1 MSPTIPV
8 RSHAVLEV
16 TAVALTALLHVIFYD
31 VLHARGVFIVVT
43 ILAWS
48 TYFALRI
55 RQGPDSRREYGLTTD
70 GLRSSAIA
78 TLVVF
83 LIGGAIC
90 MAYALSRGRLVLVPS
105 MLIVALLYPIW
116 GLLQQLLVQ
125 TMVVRNLAPHISRPV
140 VVVVAAILF
149 GAVHLPDP
157 TLTVVTAVLG
167 GALTLIFMRWR
178 NIWPLG
184 VCHGWLGVLF
194 YYWVLHRDPWLE
206 IITKT

>member
-1 MSPTIPV
+1 M
-8 RSHAVLEV
+8 
-16 TAVALTALLHVIFYD
+16 TAVALTALFHVVFYD
-31 VLHARGVFIVVT
+31 VLHARGIFIVVT

-48 TYFALRI
+48 TYFALRFG
-55 RQGPDSRREYGLTTD
+55 QAPDSRREYGLTTD
-70 GLRSSAIA
+70 GLRSSTIA

-83 LIGGAIC
+83 LVGSVIC
-90 MAYALSRGRLVLVPS
+90 MVLALARGGLVLVPS
-105 MLIVALLYPIW
+105 MMIVALLYPIW

-125 TMVVRNLAPHISRPV
+125 AMVVRNLAPHTSRPV

-157 TLTVVTAVLG
+157 TLTVATGVLG
-167 GALTLIFMRWR
+167 GVLTVIFLRWR
-178 NIWPLG
+178 NTWPLG

-206 IITKT
+206 IITKA

>member
-1 MSPTIPV
+1 M
-8 RSHAVLEV
+8 
-16 TAVALTALLHVIFYD
+16 TAVALTAVLHVVFYD
-31 VLHARGVFIVVT
+31 VLHARGIFIVVT

-55 RQGPDSRREYGLTTD
+55 RQAPDSRREYGLTTA
-70 GLRSSAIA
+70 GLRSSTIA

-83 LIGGAIC
+83 LVGSAIC
-90 MAYALSRGRLVLVPS
+90 MAVALARGGLVLVPS
-105 MLIVALLYPIW
+105 MMIVALLYPIW

-125 TMVVRNLAPHISRPV
+125 AMVVRNLAPHISRPV
-140 VVVVAAILF
+140 VVVIAAILF

-157 TLTVVTAVLG
+157 TLTIATAALG
-167 GALTLIFMRWR
+167 GVLTVIFLRWR

>member
-1 MSPTIPV
+1 V
-8 RSHAVLEV
+8 A
-16 TAVALTALLHVIFYD
+16 TAVALTALLHVVVYD
-31 VLHARGVFIVVT
+31 VLHARGIVIDLT

-55 RQGPDSRREYGLTTD
+55 RQAPDSRREYGLTTH
-70 GLRSSAIA
+70 GLRSSTLA

-83 LIGGAIC
+83 LVGSAIC
-90 MAYALSRGRLVLVPS
+90 VAVALARGGLVLVPS
-105 MLIVALLYPIW
+105 MMIVALLYPIW

-125 TMVVRNLAPHISRPV
+125 AMVVRNLAPHTSRPV

-157 TLTVVTAVLG
+157 TLTVATGVLG
-167 GALTLIFMRWR
+167 GVLTVIFLRWR
-178 NIWPLG
+178 NTWPLG